1 MYKKIY
7 RSLNIMAIITLILS
21 STLILT
27 INNVISNQ
35 KIKEE
40 LKAECEVLTSLIMS
54 DSSKDDILSTLPPSQ
69 KRRITIITDNGI
81 IIDDTFSDPE
91 VGKDISGQKEI
102 LSAINGESGY
112 TKRYSQSKNSI
123 ITYYAEKMPDGRI
136 IRIGS
141 VENNMLGVVLTMLIP
156 VILVIILIYI
166 LCKLIASEITKSIVK
181 PIEKIDIKSENYDEI
196 YPELVPFLKR
206 ISGQSK
212 EIILQAERVSRQKA
226 RLNTI
231 SENMTEGFILFD
243 AGKNITVLNKGASK
257 IFNTDE
263 NFVFMPSI
271 TDITG
276 SKEIISL
283 TERAFEGEKC
293 SLPLKINDIYYR
305 AFANPVYQ
313 DDKLIGVVMM
323 IVDTNEEARLEL
335 IRKEF
340 SANVSHEL
348 KTPLTTILGYSQ
360 LINSGIAKNE
370 DIKNFTQKIEKESSR
385 LLRLIEDIIK
395 LSKLDEEA
403 FSDETS
409 EEVNV
414 AEIIKEIT
422 ETLLPK
428 AEEKGVS
435 IEVSTEPLYIKA
447 PSGEINELIY
457 NLMENAI
464 KYNRDEGKVTV
475 TLNSNTLTVED
486 TGIGISEDDLPRIFE
501 RFFRADKSRS
511 KKVNGT
517 GLGLSIVKHIC
528 VRNGFE
534 ITAESTLNQ
543 GTLFKVK
550 F

>member
-271 TDITG
+271 TDITD

-403 FSDETS
+403 FSNETS

-464 KYNRDEGKVTV
+464 KYNRDDGKVTV
-475 TLNSNTLTVED
+475 TLNTNTLTVED

>member
-7 RSLNIMAIITLILS
+7 KNLNIMAIITLILA

-27 INNVISNQ
+27 INNIISNQ

-40 LKAECEVLTSLIMS
+40 LKAECEVLTSLIIS
-54 DSSKDDILSTLPPSQ
+54 DSSKDDILSTIPASD
-69 KRRITIITDNGI
+69 KRRITLISDKGI
-81 IIDDTFSDPE
+81 IIDDMFSHPQT
-91 VGKDISGQKEI
+91 GKDVSEEKEI
-102 LSAINGESGY
+102 FNAINGDSGY
-112 TKRYSQSKNSI
+112 TKRYSKSRNSI

-141 VENNMLGVVLTMLIP
+141 VENNMLGNVLTMFIP
-156 VILVIILIYI
+156 VILVIIFIYI

-181 PIEKIDIKSENYDEI
+181 PIEKIHINTENYDEI

-212 EIILQAERVSRQKA
+212 EIIMQAERVSRQKA

-231 SENMTEGFILFD
+231 SENMTEGFLLFD
-243 AGKNITVLNKGASK
+243 SDKKITILNKGASK

-271 TDITG
+271 TDITDN
-276 SKEIISL
+276 KDILAI

-293 SLPLKINDIYYR
+293 SLSLKINDIYYR
-305 AFANPVYQ
+305 VFANPVYQ
-313 DDKLIGVVMM
+313 QNKLIGVVMM
-323 IVDTNEEARLEL
+323 IVDTNEEAKLEL

-360 LINSGIAKNE
+360 LINSGIAKDE
-370 DIKNFTQKIEKESSR
+370 DIKNFTQKIEKESAR

-403 FSDETS
+403 FLDESS
-409 EEVNV
+409 EEANV
-414 AEIIKEIT
+414 EEIIKEIT
-422 ETLLPK
+422 ETLSPK
-428 AEEKGVS
+428 AKEKNIS
-435 IEVSTEPLYIKA
+435 MQVSTEPLYVKA
-447 PSGEINELIY
+447 PSGEISELIY
-457 NLMENAI
+457 NLMENAV
-464 KYNRDEGKVTV
+464 KYNIDNGKITIV
-475 TLNSNTLTVED
+475 LKNNILTVED
-486 TGIGISEDDLPRIFE
+486 TGIGISEEDLPRIFE
-501 RFFRADKSRS
+501 RFFRVDKSRS

-534 ITAESTLNQ
+534 ICAESTLNQ
-543 GTLFKVK
+543 GTLFRVK

>member
-1 MYKKIY
+1 
-7 RSLNIMAIITLILS
+7 MAIITLILS

-91 VGKDISGQKEI
+91 IGKDISGQKEI
-102 LSAINGESGY
+102 ISAINGESGY

-243 AGKNITVLNKGASK
+243 ARKNITVLNKGASK

-271 TDITG
+271 TDITD

-305 AFANPVYQ
+305 VFANPVYQ
-313 DDKLIGVVMM
+313 QNKLIGVVMM
-323 IVDTNEEARLEL
+323 IVDTNEEAKLEL

-360 LINSGIAKNE
+360 LINSGIAKDE
-370 DIKNFTQKIEKESSR
+370 DIKNFTQKIEKESAR

-403 FSDETS
+403 FLDESS
-409 EEVNV
+409 EEANV
-414 AEIIKEIT
+414 EEIIKEIT
-422 ETLLPK
+422 ETLSPK
-428 AEEKGVS
+428 AKEKNIS
-435 IEVSTEPLYIKA
+435 MQVSTEPLYVKA
-447 PSGEINELIY
+447 PSGEISELIY
-457 NLMENAI
+457 NLMENAV
-464 KYNRDEGKVTV
+464 KYNKDNGKITIV
-475 TLNSNTLTVED
+475 LKNNILTVED
-486 TGIGISEDDLPRIFE
+486 TGIGISEEDLPRIFE

>member
-7 RSLNIMAIITLILS
+7 RSLNIMAIITLIFS

-40 LKAECEVLTSLIMS
+40 LKAECEILVSLIQS
-54 DSSKDDILSTLPPSQ
+54 DSSDDDILSTIPSSE
-69 KRRITIITDNGI
+69 KRRITLLTKEGKITDDI
-81 IIDDTFSDPE
+81 SSAPEID
-91 VGKDISGQKEI
+91 KDISKEKEI
-102 LSAINGESGY
+102 YDAVKNNSGY
-112 TKRYSQSKNSI
+112 TKRYSKSKNSI

-141 VENNMLGVVLTMLIP
+141 VQDNMFGVILTMTLP

-166 LCKLIASEITKSIVK
+166 LCKIIASEITKSIVK
-181 PIEKIDIKSENYDEI
+181 PIEKIDIKTENYQEI
-196 YPELVPFLKR
+196 YPELVPFLNR
-206 ISGQSK
+206 ISMQSK

-243 AGKNITVLNKGASK
+243 SDRNITSINKGASK
-257 IFNTDE
+257 IFDTDE
-263 NFVFMPSI
+263 NYALMPTISDI
-271 TDITG
+271 TDNKDIL
-276 SKEIISL
+276 SL
-283 TERAFEGEKC
+283 TDRAFEGDKC
-293 SLPLKINDIYYR
+293 SASLKISDTYYR

-313 DDKLIGVVMM
+313 GDKLIGVVMM
-323 IVDTNEEARLEL
+323 IVDANEEAKLEL
-335 IRKEF
+335 IRREF

-360 LINSGIAKNE
+360 LINSGIAKDE

-395 LSKLDEEA
+395 LSKLDEEIHT
-403 FSDETS
+403 DLPT
-409 EEVNV
+409 EEINV
-414 AEIIKEIT
+414 ADIIT
-422 ETLLPK
+422 ETVENLLSK
-428 AEEKGVS
+428 MEERNITITTDVQN
-435 IEVSTEPLYIKA
+435 TYIKA
-447 PSGEINELIY
+447 PSGEVSELVY
-457 NLMENAI
+457 NLIENAI
-464 KYNRDEGKVTV
+464 KYNKDNGEIYISLK
-475 TLNSNTLTVED
+475 NNTFIVKD
-486 TGIGISEDDLPRIFE
+486 TGIGINEDDLPRIFE

-528 VRNGFE
+528 SRNGFD
-534 ITAESTLNQ
+534 ISVESELNK
-543 GTLFKVK
+543 GTEFKVK

>member
-7 RSLNIMAIITLILS
+7 RNLNIMAIITLILS

-27 INNVISNQ
+27 INNIISNQ

-40 LKAECEVLTSLIMS
+40 LKAECEVLTSIIMS
-54 DSSKDDILSTLPPSQ
+54 DRSKDDILSTIPPSQ
-69 KRRITIITDNGI
+69 KRRITILTGEGVV
-81 IIDDTFSDPE
+81 IDDTFSHPE
-91 VGKDISGQKEI
+91 TGRNISEEKEI
-102 LSAINGESGY
+102 FSAINGDSGY
-112 TKRYSQSKNSI
+112 TKRYSQTKNSI
-123 ITYYAEKMPDGRI
+123 ITYYAKKMPDGRI

-141 VENNMLGVVLTMLIP
+141 VENNILGVILTMLIP
-156 VILVIILIYI
+156 VIIVVFLVYI
-166 LCKLIASEITKSIVK
+166 LCKLIASEITKSIVN
-181 PIEKIDIKSENYDEI
+181 PIEKIDIKTENYDEI

-206 ISGQSK
+206 ISGQNK
-212 EIILQAERVSRQKA
+212 EIIMQAERVSRQKA

-243 AGKNITVLNKGASK
+243 ADKNITLLNKGASK

-271 TDITG
+271 SDITDN
-276 SKEIISL
+276 KEILTL

-313 DDKLIGVVMM
+313 EDKLIGVVMM
-323 IVDTNEEARLEL
+323 IVDTNEEAKLEL

-370 DIKNFTQKIEKESSR
+370 DIRSFTQKIEKESSR

-403 FSDETS
+403 FLNETA

-414 AEIIKEIT
+414 AEIIKEIS

-428 AEEKGVS
+428 AEEKGIS
-435 IEVSTEPLYIKA
+435 MDISSKPLYIKA
-447 PSGEINELIY
+447 PSGEISELIY

-464 KYNRDEGKVTV
+464 KYNREDGHVTV
-475 TLNSNTLTVED
+475 SLNNNILTVED
-486 TGIGISEDDLPRIFE
+486 TGIGISEEDLPRIFE

-534 ITAESTLNQ
+534 ISVESTLNK
-543 GTLFKVK
+543 GTLFRVR

>member
-1 MYKKIY
+1 
-7 RSLNIMAIITLILS
+7 MAIITLILS

-271 TDITG
+271 TDITD

-403 FSDETS
+403 FSNETS

-464 KYNRDEGKVTV
+464 KYNRDDGKVTV
-475 TLNSNTLTVED
+475 TLNTNTLTVED

>member
-1 MYKKIY
+1 
-7 RSLNIMAIITLILS
+7 MAIITLILS

-27 INNVISNQ
+27 LNNVISNQ

-81 IIDDTFSDPE
+81 IIDDTFSAPE
-91 VGKDISGQKEI
+91 IGKDISGQKEI

-271 TDITG
+271 TDITD

-403 FSDETS
+403 FSNATS

>member
-1 MYKKIY
+1 
-7 RSLNIMAIITLILS
+7 MAIITLIFS

-40 LKAECEVLTSLIMS
+40 LKAECEILVSLIQS
-54 DSSKDDILSTLPPSQ
+54 DSSDDDILSTIPSSE
-69 KRRITIITDNGI
+69 KRRITLLTKEGKITDDI
-81 IIDDTFSDPE
+81 SSAPEID
-91 VGKDISGQKEI
+91 KDISKEKEI
-102 LSAINGESGY
+102 YDAVKNNSGY
-112 TKRYSQSKNSI
+112 TKRYSKSKNSI

-141 VENNMLGVVLTMLIP
+141 VQDNMFGVILTMTLP

-166 LCKLIASEITKSIVK
+166 LCKIIASEITKSIVK
-181 PIEKIDIKSENYDEI
+181 PIEKIDIKTENYQEI
-196 YPELVPFLKR
+196 YPELVPFLNR
-206 ISGQSK
+206 ISMQSK

-243 AGKNITVLNKGASK
+243 SDRNITSINKGASK
-257 IFNTDE
+257 IFDTDE
-263 NFVFMPSI
+263 NYALMPTISDI
-271 TDITG
+271 TDNKDIL
-276 SKEIISL
+276 SL
-283 TERAFEGEKC
+283 TDRAFEGDKC
-293 SLPLKINDIYYR
+293 SASLKISDTYYR

-313 DDKLIGVVMM
+313 GDKLIGVVMM
-323 IVDTNEEARLEL
+323 IVDANEEAKLEL
-335 IRKEF
+335 IRREF

-360 LINSGIAKNE
+360 LINSGIAKDE

-395 LSKLDEEA
+395 LSKLDEEIHT
-403 FSDETS
+403 DLPT
-409 EEVNV
+409 EEINV
-414 AEIIKEIT
+414 ADIIT
-422 ETLLPK
+422 ETVENLLSK
-428 AEEKGVS
+428 MEERNITITTDVQN
-435 IEVSTEPLYIKA
+435 TYIKA
-447 PSGEINELIY
+447 PSGEVSELVY
-457 NLMENAI
+457 NLIENAI
-464 KYNRDEGKVTV
+464 KYNKDNGEIYVSLK
-475 TLNSNTLTVED
+475 NNTFIVKD
-486 TGIGISEDDLPRIFE
+486 TGIGINEDDLPRIFE

-528 VRNGFE
+528 SRNGFD
-534 ITAESTLNQ
+534 ISVESELNK
-543 GTLFKVK
+543 GTEFKVK

>member
-7 RSLNIMAIITLILS
+7 KSLNIMAVITLILS
-21 STLILT
+21 ASLIMT
-27 INNVISNQ
+27 ITNIISNQ

-40 LKAECEVLTSLIMS
+40 LKAECDVLTSLIIS
-54 DSSKDDILSTLPPSQ
+54 ESSKDDILSTIPPSD
-69 KRRITIITDNGI
+69 KRRITLLTKEGIITDDI
-81 IIDDTFSDPE
+81 FSSPE
-91 VGKDISGQKEI
+91 TGKNISQENEI
-102 LSAINGESGY
+102 MEAIKNNSGY
-112 TKRYSQSKNSI
+112 TKRYSKSKNSI
-123 ITYYAEKMPDGRI
+123 ITYYAHKMSDGRI

-141 VENNMLGVVLTMLIP
+141 VENNMIGVVLTMIIP

-166 LCKLIASEITKSIVK
+166 LCKIIASEITKSIVN
-181 PIEKIDIKSENYDEI
+181 PIEKIDIKKENYDEI

-212 EIILQAERVSRQKA
+212 EILMQAERVSRQKA

-231 SENMTEGFILFD
+231 SENMTEGFLLFD
-243 AGKNITVLNKGASK
+243 SDKNITSMNKGASK
-257 IFNTDE
+257 IFGTDE
-263 NFVFMPSI
+263 NYVFMPSI
-271 TDITG
+271 SDLTDNKDIL
-276 SKEIISL
+276 SL
-283 TERAFEGEKC
+283 TDRAFEGEKC
-293 SLPLKINDIYYR
+293 SLSLKINDIYYR

-313 DDKLIGVVMM
+313 ESSLIGVVMM
-323 IVDTNEEARLEL
+323 IVDANEEARLEL
-335 IRKEF
+335 IRREF

-360 LINSGIAKNE
+360 LINSGIAKDE
-370 DIKNFTQKIEKESSR
+370 DIKTFTQKIEKESSR

-395 LSKLDEEA
+395 LSKLDEENY
-403 FSDETS
+403 S
-409 EEVNV
+409 EKTTEEISVADIIREVS
-414 AEIIKEIT
+414 EM
-422 ETLLPK
+422 LLPK

-435 IEVSTEPLYIKA
+435 ISVDMDNSCINAPLGEVS
-447 PSGEINELIY
+447 ELIY
-457 NLMENAI
+457 NLVENAI
-464 KYNRDEGKVTV
+464 KYNKDNGKIDI
-475 TLNSNTLTVED
+475 TLKNNILTVKD

-528 VRNGFE
+528 SRNGFE
-534 ITAESTLNQ
+534 ISAESTLNQ